1 MTTFSTNSPS
11 YQPGSTAFSI
21 IPKSAEGRI
30 VMMIL
35 AMLAL
40 WGVAIATFGYPAI
53 IIPALIAV
61 PVMFTLLMMITV
73 GK

>member
-1 MTTFSTNSPS
+1 MTTFSTNSPG
-11 YQPGSTAFSI
+11 YAQDSTAISV
-21 IPKSAEGRI
+21 IPKSVEGRI
-30 VMMIL
+30 LMVIF
-35 AMLAL
+35 AVLAL

-61 PVMFTLLMMITV
+61 PVMFTFLMMITV